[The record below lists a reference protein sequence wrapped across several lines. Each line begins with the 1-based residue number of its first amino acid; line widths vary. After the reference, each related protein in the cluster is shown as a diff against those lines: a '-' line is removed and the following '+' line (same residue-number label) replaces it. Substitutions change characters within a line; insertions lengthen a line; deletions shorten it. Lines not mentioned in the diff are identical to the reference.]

1 MRLFLFIVVVWS
13 FIVTS
18 AIAQS
23 PALTETLTFAPI
35 PVGARRELRL
45 RIQDLP
51 SGGYYQV
58 VQSPRAPFTLT
69 SEPKDLVVSG
79 DDIEIRVEFAP
90 QTVGDFQ
97 DEIKLQRTPATGQ
110 NIVDQIRIRLF
121 ATAFRIERTDDLDF
135 GKVMTG
141 DTVTKTVLYRAGRN
155 DEFNFEYAGE
165 LSEPFYMVTAQG
177 PIRRGFDTLA
187 VIVGFSPTTAG
198 KFSDTIGV
206 VRRDLSGR
214 RLDTAFIVLEGIGR
228 AMPVEKT
235 VDLRDLVAGDYASR
249 QVVVI
254 LPEKIVTTSFTYSV
268 EARSAAP
275 YTSVSITAPSG
286 PSTSQQITLNVIA
299 NPRNKVDQRSTY
311 MLLRKDPSGRAID
324 STRIVLDV
332 AASSRPVAWSASFGA
347 DAIVARIGDTLTLEL
362 RARTSD
368 PIDEPTQIQSIKYSL
383 SYNPS
388 VFVPL
393 LASNQVLSVVD
404 DKQVLTTTID
414 AFAEPPVIGAD
425 GDVITTLRAV
435 VALGDAES
443 TVLDVSDVS
452 CTDVRGVPLAMTG
465 SSTMLQISNAWRYA
479 TGGVR
484 LVNTLQGTLTL
495 DVDPNPVV
503 GISTLRIRN
512 LPQGAGQ
519 VTIVDELGQIRA
531 DLTQDVRAGKRDFT
545 VASSGA
551 ADVIVGPGRYYAR
564 CVVESILGNTL
575 SSIVRLFVVQ

>member
-1 MRLFLFIVVVWS
+1 MRTLVVIIVVWS
-13 FIVTS
+13 SIVAS
-18 AIAQS
+18 AIAQR

-45 RIQDLP
+45 KIQDLP

-58 VQSPRAPFTLT
+58 LQSPRTPFLIT
-69 SEPKDLVVSG
+69 SDSKDLVVSG
-79 DDIEIRVEFAP
+79 DEIEIRVEFAP

-97 DEIKLQRTPATGQ
+97 DEIKLQRVPATGQ
-110 NIVDQIRIRLF
+110 NFVDQIRIRLF
-121 ATAFRIERTDDLDF
+121 ATAFRIERTDDLNF
-135 GKVMTG
+135 GGVMTG
-141 DTVTKTVLYRAGRN
+141 DTVKKTVLYRANRN
-155 DEFNFEYAGE
+155 DEFNFEYAGA
-165 LSEPFYMVTAQG
+165 LREPFYMITAQG
-177 PIRRGFDTLA
+177 PVRRGFDTLA
-187 VIVGFSPTTAG
+187 VVIAFSPTAAG
-198 KFSDTIGV
+198 RFTDTIGV
-206 VRRDLSGR
+206 VRRDRMGR
-214 RLDTAFIVLEGIGR
+214 RLDTAFIALEGVGR
-228 AMPVEKT
+228 TMPAEQT
-235 VDLRDLVAGDYASR
+235 VNLRDLVAGDYASR
-249 QVVVI
+249 QVVVG
-254 LPEKIVTTSFTYSV
+254 LPEKVVSTSFTYSV
-268 EARSAAP
+268 EARSAAS
-275 YTSVSITAPSG
+275 YTSASITAPSG
-286 PSTSQQITLNVIA
+286 PSTSQQITINVVA
-299 NPRNKVDQRSTY
+299 NPRSKVDERSTY

-332 AASSRPVAWSASFGA
+332 AASSRPIAWSASFGA
-347 DAIVARIGDTLTLEL
+347 DAIIARIGDTLTLAL

-383 SYNPS
+383 SYNPT
-388 VFVPL
+388 VFVPI
-393 LASNQVLSVVD
+393 LASNQALSVVD
-404 DKQVLTTTID
+404 NKQVLTTTID
-414 AFAEPPVIGAD
+414 AFDEPPVIGAD
-425 GDVITTLRAV
+425 GDVLTTLRAV

-443 TVLDVSDVS
+443 STLEVSDVA
-452 CTDVRGVPLAMTG
+452 CLDARGAPLAITG
-465 SSTMLQISNAWRYA
+465 SSTILQISNAWRYA

-531 DLTQDVRAGKRDFT
+531 DLTQDVRTGKRDFT